1 MGTTRMTSLSCN
13 CIDKYRSLIY
23 ISNHNH
29 IIFVPKIQIGQH
41 REWMYSLVAD
51 KGYYVKAGAWF
62 TIWSLAA
69 GTHKAQIS
77 MSACSLCSQSRT
89 LNTLW
94 FQAHEKWMKWKT
106 NLIGSNFGVVNN
118 GALLRLA
125 EQIFLQSKGWNAV
138 LTKIRHLKI
147 LIW

>member
-1 MGTTRMTSLSCN
+1 MGTTRLTSLSCN
-13 CIDKYRSLIY
+13 CIDKYRSLKY
-23 ISNHNH
+23 ISNRNH
-29 IIFVPKIQIGQH
+29 IFFVPKIQIGQH

-51 KGYYVKAGAWF
+51 KGYYVNAGAWF

-77 MSACSLCSQSRT
+77 MPACSLCIQSQT
-89 LNTLW
+89 LNTLC
-94 FQAHEKWMKWKT
+94 FQAHAKWMKRNKH
-106 NLIGSNFGVVNN
+106 LIESNFGVVNN

-125 EQIFLQSKGWNAV
+125 EHIFLQSKGWNAV
-138 LTKIRHLKI
+138 WTKIRHLKI